1 MQTTASV
8 LIHDCHESVSL
19 KPAIP
24 SIDPMLDRRLRW
36 DAPAI
41 TGATT
46 SSGFGYS
53 SLPFVRVSVD
63 PMPISRQDD
72 AFLRRAILR
81 GGRLVARG
89 RLSEK

>member
-8 LIHDCHESVSL
+8 LIHDCRASVSRR
-19 KPAIP
+19 PTTA
-24 SIDPMLDRRLRW
+24 SVDPTLGRRLIW
-36 DAPAI
+36 DAPTI

-53 SLPFVRVSVD
+53 SLPFIRVSVD
-63 PMPISRQDD
+63 PMPISREDD

-81 GGRLVARG
+81 SGRLVARG
-89 RLSEK
+89 RLAEK

>member
-1 MQTTASV
+1 
-8 LIHDCHESVSL
+8 
-19 KPAIP
+19 
-24 SIDPMLDRRLRW
+24 
-36 DAPAI
+36 
-41 TGATT
+41 
-46 SSGFGYS
+46 
-53 SLPFVRVSVD
+53 VSVD